1 MTDQNEQKQEQQ
13 GQTLNMN
20 AYRMQL
26 QIQSLAQR
34 NAELTAQISLLEANM
49 QIKDQIEKGEIK
61 LEGASAA
68 QKPEEKKPEK
78 APDANAEDLGN
89 PPTH

>member
-13 GQTLNMN
+13 GQSLNMN

-61 LEGASAA
+61 LEGTSGAP
-68 QKPEEKKPEK
+68 KPEE

>member
-13 GQTLNMN
+13 GQSLNMN

-49 QIKDQIEKGEIK
+49 QIRDQIEKGEIK
-61 LEGASAA
+61 VEGTPTAP
-68 QKPEEKKPEK
+68 KPEEKKTEK
-78 APDANAEDLGN
+78 AADANSEDSGN

>member
-13 GQTLNMN
+13 GQSLNMN

-49 QIKDQIEKGEIK
+49 QIRDQIEKGEIK
-61 LEGASAA
+61 LEGTSSDS
-68 QKPEEKKPEK
+68 KPEKKKPEK

>member
-13 GQTLNMN
+13 MDVN

-34 NAELTAQISLLEANM
+34 NAQLTAQISALEAEM

-61 LEGASAA
+61 PVGSSAA
-68 QKPEEKKPEK
+68 SNVDQGSFEEAPE
-78 APDANAEDLGN
+78 ANAEDLGN

>member
-1 MTDQNEQKQEQQ
+1 MSDQNEQKQEQQ
-13 GQTLNMN
+13 GQPLNMN

-34 NAELTAQISLLEANM
+34 NAELTAQISALEAEM
-49 QIKDQIEKGEIK
+49 QIKAQIEKGEIK
-61 LEGASAA
+61 LEDASAA
-68 QKPEEKKPEK
+68 PKPEEKKPKK